1 MDFPDCE
8 TAGYRPPVIPRQCMW
23 IRYFLRL
30 LYLCEQR
37 GRRCRGRPVTKLRQ
51 NVCAHLPQSLQPD
64 GGSEPHTHSNTGAV
78 TVSLP
83 QPSNPP
89 AQQLKNQTKKSS
101 SDVRSWSFCRR
112 RLEILTLTLTASV
125 FVYTASTNIYIS
137 THTFWDGDYSLK
149 WTDRSKPPYPKQN
162 GCRRNFRL
170 LSCLRSLPTIP
181 RAVQSG
187 KKGGGRGREQGGG
200 VGRELRRGVRSC

>member
-8 TAGYRPPVIPRQCMW
+8 TAGYRPPVIHASASGFS
-23 IRYFLRL
+23 IFL
-30 LYLCEQR
+30 LCFTSVNKADDDVEVALCLNYNR
-37 GRRCRGRPVTKLRQ
+37 MSVRNFASPCS
-51 NVCAHLPQSLQPD
+51 QSAVPN
-64 GGSEPHTHSNTGAV
+64 HTHSNTGAV
-78 TVSLP
+78 TVSLA

-89 AQQLKNQTKKSS
+89 AQQLKTKPKKSA

-125 FVYTASTNIYIS
+125 FVYTASTNIYIH
-137 THTFWDGDYSLK
+137 THTCWDGDCSWK
-149 WTDRSKPPYPKQN
+149 GTDRSKPPYPKQN

-187 KKGGGRGREQGGG
+187 KKGGGRGRE
-200 VGRELRRGVRSC
+200 